1 MLKMPLNSEAVKL
14 FFRQCSLTA
23 SRLFF
28 SFLEGAAGKE
38 QMAKRKV
45 SVIYHFDKLAFRR
58 IDWRCLKLPLLHRT
72 VSPTLASE
80 LPRKMK

>member
-14 FFRQCSLTA
+14 FFPQCSLTA
-23 SRLFF
+23 SRLFWR
-28 SFLEGAAGKE
+28 GAAGKE

-45 SVIYHFDKLAFRR
+45 FVIYHFDKLAFRR

-80 LPRKMK
+80 LSRKMK